1 MKSQGEI
8 TFPGDLLGVIE
19 EVSPGEGSYEED
31 GNVRSSTIGK
41 VFYDMINRRSNV
53 LSPKKSLMVTLRKA
67 KYVYG
72 IVNLI
77 KEDVANVDIVS
88 VEEKFITPISG
99 LLHISQISNKR
110 LNSIL
115 EAIRVGDVIKA
126 KPLTFSPPI
135 SLTIKQKDLG
145 VIFAQCS
152 VCGHMMTK
160 LDEEH
165 LKCVYCGNVEQRKV
179 GNYVVRKYAN

>member
-1 MKSQGEI
+1 MKKQGEI

-19 EVSPGEGSYEED
+19 EFSAGEGSYEED

-53 LSPKKSLMVTLRKA
+53 LSPKKSIMMNLKKA

-88 VEEKFITPISG
+88 VEEKFISPISG

-110 LNSIL
+110 INSIL
-115 EAIRVGDVIKA
+115 DAIRLGDVIKA
-126 KPLTFSPPI
+126 KPLTFTPPI
-135 SLTIKQKDLG
+135 SLTIKPKDLG
-145 VIFAQCS
+145 VILAQCS
-152 VCGHMMTK
+152 ICGHMMIK

-179 GNYVVRKYAN
+179 GNYMVRKYAN